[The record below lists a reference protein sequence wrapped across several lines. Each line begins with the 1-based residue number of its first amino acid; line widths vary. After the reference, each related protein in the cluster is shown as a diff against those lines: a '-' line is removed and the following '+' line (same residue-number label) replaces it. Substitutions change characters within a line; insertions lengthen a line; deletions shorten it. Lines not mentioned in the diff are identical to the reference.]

1 MWEPDDALV
10 RCHRCRRPSPTESK
24 RVVVSIVVRGP
35 EMSRSEHSQLF
46 CEDCAE
52 NV

>member
-1 MWEPDDALV
+1 VPAPVADGEQAV
-10 RCHRCRRPSPTESK
+10 E